1 MKIRYISTLYAL
13 VATLLLITCVRETD
27 FFQGN
32 TDRNTLVVDGVF
44 TDGPGPHIVR
54 LTRPGD
60 TNKQAFEDVR
70 NAQLTLSDDAGN
82 QYPYVETASA
92 DGNRRFY
99 QLNGVRGIP
108 GRTYTIDIRLAN
120 GDTYRSRP
128 EKMPVGV
135 PVDSVQVRGAFFTSN
150 NADGSVVKEP
160 RACAYA
166 YATAPDQASGRYLRW
181 EGDAVYIFNELPKIY
196 DPFAVQHQ
204 CFVTNRISD
213 QVIPLADLSVYQ
225 PGAPVYEQVGSRKID
240 VAFENSICF
249 SVYQHTMTRDAWEYW
264 QKIAQLISP
273 TGTIFDKPLARVY
286 GNVGNLTDPRNPAL
300 GYFEVSSVDTA
311 RVYTRN
317 GLLGDEFLLQ
327 DYPYCN
333 YDWGVWPPVTHPEC
347 DDCLLLPSSTLQK
360 PDWWQ

>member
-213 QVIPLADLSVYQ
+213 
-225 PGAPVYEQVGSRKID
+225 
-240 VAFENSICF
+240 
-249 SVYQHTMTRDAWEYW
+249 
-264 QKIAQLISP
+264 
-273 TGTIFDKPLARVY
+273 
-286 GNVGNLTDPRNPAL
+286 
-300 GYFEVSSVDTA
+300 
-311 RVYTRN
+311 
-317 GLLGDEFLLQ
+317 
-327 DYPYCN
+327 
-333 YDWGVWPPVTHPEC
+333 
-347 DDCLLLPSSTLQK
+347 
-360 PDWWQ
+360 